1 MPTHRAFRRH
11 FRAVR
16 RLLAKRSGA
25 WSRGAVRVRPGLAA
39 EVAARYQLGDLLNVV
54 ECSRENLLLAED
66 YIAREK
72 LGEEG
77 SDPTAPPAA
86 GE

>member
-1 MPTHRAFRRH
+1 M
-11 FRAVR
+11 
-16 RLLAKRSGA
+16 
-25 WSRGAVRVRPGLAA
+25 
-39 EVAARYQLGDLLNVV
+39 GDLLNVV
-54 ECSRENLLLAED
+54 ERSRENLLLAED

-72 LGEEG
+72 LGEES